1 MNSLLTKLT
10 SRKLWVSIAAFL
22 GSIGGSVTGIAMG
35 NDILTTVGMV
45 CTMLSAAIYV
55 AAEAYVDAASASSK
69 VTTITA
75 STNSKDVVAALSNTD
90 LSNTSVVKSE

>member
-1 MNSLLTKLT
+1 MKDLANRLT
-10 SRKLWVSIAAFL
+10 SRKFWISIAAFL
-22 GSIGGSVTGIAMG
+22 GSIGGSITGIAIG

-45 CTMLSAAIYV
+45 CTALSAAIYV

-75 STNSKDVVAALSNTD
+75 STNNKEVVAALSNT
-90 LSNTSVVKSE
+90 SITKEESSKS

>member
-1 MNSLLTKLT
+1 MKDLANRLT
-10 SRKLWVSIAAFL
+10 SRKFWISIAAFL
-22 GSIGGSVTGIAMG
+22 GSIGGSITGIAIG

-45 CTMLSAAIYV
+45 CTALSAAIYV

-75 STNSKDVVAALSNTD
+75 STNNKEVVAALSNASITKEE
-90 LSNTSVVKSE
+90 SSKS

>member
-1 MNSLLTKLT
+1 MKLS
-10 SRKLWVSIAAFL
+10 SRKLWISIAAFL
-22 GSIGGSVTGIAMG
+22 GSIGGSITGYATG
-35 NDILTTVGMV
+35 NDTLTTVGVV

-75 STNSKDVVAALSNTD
+75 STNNKEVVAALSNT
-90 LSNTSVVKSE
+90 SINTNASAEKQQ